1 MSPRYFFGRGECPVC
16 HRVCALN
23 ANGRIHMHHNPAVGG
38 KCDGVDRN
46 PAATRTEEASAE

>member
-23 ANGRIHMHHNPAVGG
+23 ANGRIHMHHNPAAGG
-38 KCDGVDRN
+38 KCDGVGKN
-46 PAATRTEEASAE
+46 PVTPTEEATAE